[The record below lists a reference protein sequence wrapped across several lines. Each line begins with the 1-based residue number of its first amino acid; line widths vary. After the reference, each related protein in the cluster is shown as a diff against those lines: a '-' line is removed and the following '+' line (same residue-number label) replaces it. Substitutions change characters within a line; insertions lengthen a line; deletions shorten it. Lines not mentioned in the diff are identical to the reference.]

1 MARNR
6 FFEDEIIERP
16 FNKDQFKR
24 LLGYVKPY
32 RKTLGGTL
40 VLMVITSL
48 LSLAGPYLTKIIVDT
63 MIPSEDVRGIVM
75 IVSLYVIF
83 VGIQIMLTI
92 IRHKN
97 MTRAGHN
104 IIYDIRKDI
113 FSNLQRLSFNYFDN
127 RPTGKILVRIT
138 TYVDSLAGLLSDGIV
153 NVIVDILSLFII
165 VGIMFT
171 IDVRLTVISIVTFV
185 PLILL
190 IFFFHRAMRGKWR
203 TVNNKSSNRTAYLHE
218 NIMGAK
224 VTQAFV
230 REEENQRI
238 YSFLNN
244 ETKKAWLSA
253 IKINNLFWP
262 GVDGIGTIGVVLVY
276 FIGYRFFASDMITVG
291 SMIALAQYL
300 GRFWAPLNNLSAI
313 YNQLITAMA
322 NTERIFETID
332 EKPDITDADNAR
344 ILPPI
349 KGRVEFVDVDFGY
362 DEKTKVLSNLSFKVE
377 QGSSVALV
385 GPTGAGKTTI
395 VNLISRFYDT
405 DSGAVLIDGYDVK
418 DVMLRSLR
426 RQMGIMMQESFIF
439 AGTIMDN
446 IRYGRPDATDEEVKN
461 AAKAVYA
468 DEFISKLKNG
478 YNTIVEEK
486 GAGLSTGERQLLSF
500 ARTIIADP
508 AILILDEAT
517 SSIDTKTEKLIQKAL
532 ERLLEGRTS
541 FIIAHRLS
549 TIKKAD
555 RIMYV
560 ANRTITEEGSHDELM
575 KRKGEYFELYR
586 SQFSFINEA
595 FIDIC
600 Q

>member
-1 MARNR
+1 
-6 FFEDEIIERP
+6 
-16 FNKDQFKR
+16 
-24 LLGYVKPY
+24 
-32 RKTLGGTL
+32 
-40 VLMVITSL
+40 
-48 LSLAGPYLTKIIVDT
+48 
-63 MIPSEDVRGIVM
+63 
-75 IVSLYVIF
+75 
-83 VGIQIMLTI
+83 
-92 IRHKN
+92 
-97 MTRAGHN
+97 
-104 IIYDIRKDI
+104 
-113 FSNLQRLSFNYFDN
+113 
-127 RPTGKILVRIT
+127 
-138 TYVDSLAGLLSDGIV
+138 
-153 NVIVDILSLFII
+153 
-165 VGIMFT
+165 
-171 IDVRLTVISIVTFV
+171 
-185 PLILL
+185 
-190 IFFFHRAMRGKWR
+190 
-203 TVNNKSSNRTAYLHE
+203 VNNKSSNRTAYLHE

-224 VTQAFV
+224 ITQAFV
-230 REEENQRI
+230 REKENQRI

-276 FIGYRFFASDMITVG
+276 FVGYRFFTNDMITVG
-291 SMIALAQYL
+291 AMIAIAQYL

-332 EKPDITDADNAR
+332 EKPDITDAENVR

-349 KGRVEFVDVDFGY
+349 KGSVEFVNVDFGY
-362 DEKTKVLSNLSFKVE
+362 DEKTKVLSNLSFKVD

-426 RQMGIMMQESFIF
+426 SQMGIMMQESFIF

-446 IRYGRPDATDEEVKN
+446 IRYGRPDATDEEVKK
-461 AAKAVYA
+461 AAEAVYA
-468 DEFISKLKNG
+468 DEFILKLKNG

-500 ARTIIADP
+500 ARTILADP

-560 ANRTITEEGSHDELM
+560 ANKTITEQGSHDELM
-575 KRKGEYFELYR
+575 KIKGEYFELYR